1 MAQIDGTH
9 LLLVLFRY
17 FWVYTLGNMEPLS
30 TAESGFAFE
39 AMLEN
44 GPQIFHTA
52 SIWLT
57 LALALQRWIY
67 VCHANTARDWCSMK
81 NTKIGIAV
89 IFICA
94 FLHQVPRYGF
104 SRQIWI
110 IYAYIFIVY
119 YRFFDR
125 NFETI
130 HIEYPICTGEFV
142 NICKV
147 SFADWVVNVVTM
159 DFYFI
164 TFWT

>member
-1 MAQIDGTH
+1 MYLTPTFRLEYVQKVYRN
-9 LLLVLFRY
+9 VLMEYILFFNFFRY
-17 FWVYTLGNMEPLS
+17 FYVYTLGNMEPLS

-94 FLHQVPRYGF
+94 FLHQVPR
-104 SRQIWI
+104 Q
-110 IYAYIFIVY
+110 
-119 YRFFDR
+119 
-125 NFETI
+125 
-130 HIEYPICTGEFV
+130 
-142 NICKV
+142 
-147 SFADWVVNVVTM
+147 VVA
-159 DFYFI
+159 
-164 TFWT
+164 